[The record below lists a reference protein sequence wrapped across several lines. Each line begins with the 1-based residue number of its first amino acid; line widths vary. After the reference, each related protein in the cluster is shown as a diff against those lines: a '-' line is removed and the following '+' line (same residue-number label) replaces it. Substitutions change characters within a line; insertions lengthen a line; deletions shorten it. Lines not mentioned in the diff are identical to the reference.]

1 MAVYKQPK
9 SKNWW
14 YKFTWNGEAIRE
26 STKQTNKRVA
36 EQMEATHKTA
46 LAKGEVGI
54 RDKKPAPT
62 FSALCEQFLNWTGI
76 QKSERTSTVRFY
88 GDMVR
93 SLLNYEPFRNLRIDK
108 IDRNAVDSF
117 VEWRRGCKRKVV
129 LRRSDGTT
137 ECRDTQKPL
146 SIACINRELA
156 TLRRILNLAHEEW
169 GLLVSIPPKIRLLP
183 GEKNRERV
191 LSQPEEDLYLALA
204 PDPLHDFAV
213 VCLDTGMRPGEI
225 QRIRWE
231 NTHFEPADK
240 ALYGYIHNPEGGPKK
255 RRRNL
260 PMTVRVREVL
270 LARHANAG
278 SPQEGWAFPG
288 STSEGFVSYWNL
300 NSQHD
305 RTLKRL
311 GAVAPFCLYDLRHTA
326 LTRYGESGSDIFSI
340 RTIAGH
346 TDLKTTGRYVHP
358 TPEHIERAVT
368 QLEGYNSKKVAESMK
383 AAKLQ

>member
-9 SKNWW
+9 SKYWW
-14 YKFTWNGEAIRE
+14 YKFTWNGAAVRE

-36 EQMEATHKTA
+36 EQMEAAHRTA

-54 RDKKPAPT
+54 RDKKPAPSFT
-62 FSALCEQFLNWTGI
+62 LLCEEFLRWIGI
-76 QKSERTSTVRFY
+76 QKSERAATIRFY

-93 SLLNYEPFRNLRIDK
+93 SLLNYEPFRNLSIDK
-108 IDRNAVDSF
+108 IDRSAIESF
-117 VEWRRGCKRKVV
+117 IEWRRGCRRKVV
-129 LRRSDGTT
+129 LRRSNGTT
-137 ECRDTQKPL
+137 ECRSSQKPL
-146 SIACINRELA
+146 SVASINRELA
-156 TLRRILNLAHEEW
+156 TLRRMLNLAHEEW
-169 GLLVSIPPKIRLLP
+169 GLLISVPPKIRLLP

-191 LSQPEEDLYLALA
+191 LSQSEEELYLALA
-204 PDPLHDFAV
+204 PDPLHHFAL

-255 RRRNL
+255 RCRNL
-260 PMTVRVREVL
+260 PMTARVREAL
-270 LARHANAG
+270 LARHGNAG
-278 SPQEGWAFPG
+278 SPQEGWVFPG
-288 STSEGFVSYWNL
+288 NAVEGFVSYWNL

-305 RTLKRL
+305 RTLKRMSPTT
-311 GAVAPFCLYDLRHTA
+311 PFCLYDLRHTA

-358 TPEHIERAVT
+358 TPEHIESAVT
-368 QLEGYNSKKVAESMK
+368 RLENYNRKKAAESMK
-383 AAKLQ
+383 TAKVQ